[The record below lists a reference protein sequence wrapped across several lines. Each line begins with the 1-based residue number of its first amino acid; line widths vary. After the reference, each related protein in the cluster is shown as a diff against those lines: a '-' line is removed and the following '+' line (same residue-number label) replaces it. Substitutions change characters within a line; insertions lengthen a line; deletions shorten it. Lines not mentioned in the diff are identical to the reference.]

1 MTQTRQEGEKK
12 GKLESLKIEI
22 GVSGERIKDTFWQNK
37 WKRVKKKKG
46 RTKYKTILA
55 RKIENGG
62 NQSKF

>member
-1 MTQTRQEGEKK
+1 MTQTRQGGEKK

-37 WKRVKKKKG
+37 WKRVKKKA